1 MTSWNDRLKQVMQ
14 EKGVLAAD
22 LVRATG
28 LSPAGIKKW
37 LDGATLAPRYDD
49 VIKTCRILNVSP
61 EWLMDGVG
69 AAAIKNSIK
78 LDLIDIKGSC
88 GTGIENFEEIP
99 QIRQLLVS
107 PEWFSRHFSYFKP
120 GNIKII
126 SSLGDSMS
134 PDIEDG
140 DAVFLDTSDTSL
152 IRDGIYAVLIDSE
165 LFIKRVQRAPGK
177 LIFISS
183 NPVYTPFEVHSGD
196 GRNVRF
202 LGRVV
207 KSMRLLEL

>member
-1 MTSWNDRLKQVMQ
+1 
-14 EKGVLAAD
+14 
-22 LVRATG
+22 
-28 LSPAGIKKW
+28 
-37 LDGATLAPRYDD
+37 
-49 VIKTCRILNVSP
+49 
-61 EWLMDGVG
+61 MDGVG
-69 AAAIKNSIK
+69 VAAIKNSIK

-165 LFIKRVQRAPGK
+165 LIYKASATGSGETYFHK
-177 LIFISS
+177 L
-183 NPVYTPFEVHSGD
+183 
-196 GRNVRF
+196 
-202 LGRVV
+202 
-207 KSMRLLEL
+207 